1 MPAASTALVVLDL
14 LGTLAFALNGAMTAI
29 RTARLDIFGIVTLG
43 MMTALG
49 GGFLR
54 DILLDDLPPATF
66 QDWRYLAVAASGGL
80 VAFLLGQRLDRLA
93 LPINVLDAAGLGL
106 FAVTGTL
113 KGLEWGLGV
122 VQAMILGVV
131 TAVGG
136 GTLRD
141 VMVRQVPAV
150 LHSGLY
156 AIPAL
161 LAAGLTAAVVAGGL
175 PLVPW
180 TVVAAAACFVMRM
193 VGLRYDLHAPRPRD
207 LRHTDGP
214 LD

>member
-1 MPAASTALVVLDL
+1 MPTATTTLVVLDL
-14 LGTLAFALNGAMTAI
+14 TGTLAFAINGAMTAV
-29 RTARLDIFGIVTLG
+29 RTARLDIFGIITLG

-66 QDWRYLAVAASGGL
+66 LDWRYLAVAASGG
-80 VAFLLGQRLDRLA
+80 VIAFLLGKRLDRLA
-93 LPINVLDAAGLGL
+93 TPINVLDAAGLSL

-122 VQAMILGVV
+122 AQAIILGVV

-141 VMVRQVPAV
+141 VLVRQVPAI

-161 LAAGLTAAVVAGGL
+161 AAAALTALVVAGDL

-180 TVVAAAACFVMRM
+180 TVAAAAVCFAIRI
-193 VGLRYDLHAPRPRD
+193 VGVRYDLNAPRPRGVARD
-207 LRHTDGP
+207 D
-214 LD
+214 

>member
-1 MPAASTALVVLDL
+1 MSTASTALVALDL
-14 LGTLAFALNGAMTAI
+14 TGTLAFAINGAMTAV
-29 RTARLDIFGIVTLG
+29 RAARLDVVGVVTLG

-66 QDWRYLAVAASGGL
+66 QDWRFLAVAAAGG
-80 VAFLLGQRLDRLA
+80 VIAFALGQRLDRLEI
-93 LPINVLDAAGLGL
+93 PIVVLDAAGLGL

-113 KGLEWGLGV
+113 KGLDSGLGV
-122 VQAMILGVV
+122 VQSIILGTV

-141 VMVRQVPAV
+141 IMVRQVPAV

-156 AIPAL
+156 AIPAMV
-161 LAAGLTAAVVAGGL
+161 AAGLTAAVVTNGL

-180 TVVAAAACFVMRM
+180 TVLAAAVCFVIRV
-193 VGLRYDLHAPRPRD
+193 VGVRYDLHAPRPRIIP
-207 LRHTDGP
+207 DG
-214 LD
+214 D

>member
-1 MPAASTALVVLDL
+1 MPTTTTALLVLDL
-14 LGTLAFALNGAMTAI
+14 TGTMAFALNGAMTAV
-29 RTARLDIFGIVTLG
+29 RTARLDVFGIITLG

-66 QDWRYLAVAASGGL
+66 LDWRYLAVAASGGII
-80 VAFLLGQRLDRLA
+80 AFFLGQRLDRLA
-93 LPINVLDAAGLGL
+93 TPINVLDAAGLGL

-122 VQAMILGVV
+122 VQAIILGVV

-141 VMVRQVPAV
+141 VVLRQVPAV

-161 LAAGLTAAVVAGGL
+161 VAAALTALVVAGDL
-175 PLVPW
+175 HLVPW
-180 TVVAAAACFVMRM
+180 TIVAAAVCFVIRM
-193 VGLRYDLHAPRPRD
+193 VGVRYDLHAPRPRGA
-207 LRHTDGP
+207 REQE
-214 LD
+214 